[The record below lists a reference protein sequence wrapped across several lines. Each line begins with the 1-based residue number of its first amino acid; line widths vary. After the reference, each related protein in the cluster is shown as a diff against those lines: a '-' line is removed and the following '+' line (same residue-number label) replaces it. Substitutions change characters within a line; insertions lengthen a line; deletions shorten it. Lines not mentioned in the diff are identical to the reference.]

1 MRTYIITAKFYESGW
16 GHPGDLVTFK
26 VYADSMKEARA
37 AARRKCDDYQ
47 LRFVNVK
54 TCKP

>member
-26 VYADSMKEARA
+26 VYADSIKEARA
-37 AARRKCDDYQ
+37 AARQKCDDYQ

-54 TCKP
+54 TCAA